1 MIESV
6 LFGGVC
12 FFGLD
17 LTRRREG
24 AKEEVSFGF
33 GLGLTR
39 GREFFLVVVSF
50 LGCVSREGAIQ
61 ERSFMDGRL
70 PICETIL
77 DF

>member
-6 LFGGVC
+6 LFGGVF

-39 GREFFLVVVSF
+39 GREFFW
-50 LGCVSREGAIQ
+50 CW
-61 ERSFMDGRL
+61 
-70 PICETIL
+70 
-77 DF
+77 